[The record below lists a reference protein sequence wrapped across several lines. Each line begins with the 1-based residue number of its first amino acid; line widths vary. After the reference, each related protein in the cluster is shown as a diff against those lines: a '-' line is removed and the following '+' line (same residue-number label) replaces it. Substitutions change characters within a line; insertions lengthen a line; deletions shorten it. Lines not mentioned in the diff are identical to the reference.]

1 MPNGDGSDMARVL
14 FIEDSAE
21 EIRVM
26 TQLLDR
32 AHVQFEGHWVR
43 SGEDALR
50 FLHRETGFEGAPR
63 PDLVFLDLNLPRIG
77 GNDVLHSIKS
87 EPAMVDI
94 PVVIL
99 SGSDFKGDVVKARDH
114 GAVHYLVKPLTYEKL
129 CEAVARTRTLRL
141 SAEGDD
147 LILYVA

>member
-1 MPNGDGSDMARVL
+1 MSIDRVPGMAKVL
-14 FIEDSAE
+14 FIEDSPD

-32 AHVQFEGHWVR
+32 ARVQFDGHWVR

-50 FLHRETGFEGAPR
+50 FLHREQGFEGAPR
-63 PDLVFLDLNLPRIG
+63 PDIIFLDLNLPRIG
-77 GNDVLHSIKS
+77 GSDVLHHIKTNAALQ
-87 EPAMVDI
+87 EI

-99 SGSDFKGDVVKARDH
+99 SGSDLSDDVVKARDR

-141 SAEGDD
+141 SPDGDD
-147 LILYVA
+147 LVLCVA